1 MSPQKELL
9 RANNSQHLRI
19 WPYLA
24 MGSQQMELVE
34 ITGVLRRG
42 KRQVEKAPV
51 RQGSETA
58 VLRL

>member
-19 WPYLA
+19 WPYLE
-24 MGSQQMELVE
+24 MGSLQMELVE

-42 KRQVEKAPV
+42 KRQVEKVPMHDSHVTPA
-51 RQGSETA
+51 
-58 VLRL
+58 

>member
-19 WPYLA
+19 WTYLE
-24 MGSQQMELVE
+24 MGSLQMELVE

-42 KRQVEKAPV
+42 KRQVEKVPM
-51 RQGSETA
+51 
-58 VLRL
+58 